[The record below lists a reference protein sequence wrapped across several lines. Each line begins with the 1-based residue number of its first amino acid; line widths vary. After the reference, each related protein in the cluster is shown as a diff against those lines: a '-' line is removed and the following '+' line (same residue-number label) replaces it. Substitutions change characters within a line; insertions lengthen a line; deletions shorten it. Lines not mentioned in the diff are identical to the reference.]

1 MFSLPILNFIA
12 VKSFISNTSL
22 MDVDNPKPIKLC
34 SFTSE
39 G

>member
-12 VKSFISNTSL
+12 VKSFISNTL